1 MKKRILALLLVLSM
15 LVSMVPTVF
24 AADAEQLVEKTETA
38 NWEFW
43 KGIAET
49 AQTFDQH
56 FSRTDTVA
64 ARKQWT
70 WENGSLTLAGHS
82 GWGTAAAKL
91 NGTTNDFYD
100 NYTVQF
106 DFRFNSYHN
115 DNDGRDGLYIY
126 PVNSGANE
134 YPYSVTI
141 WDQYKVRLSVN
152 DGVQLLHYTT
162 QFPTSSGAVVTS
174 FIPEDNGMPQELK
187 VNQVY
192 SLYLTLSGQTLTVKL
207 SFVDENG
214 QDQEYTYVHTNW
226 EYAQDD
232 VTGRFNF
239 TYVDT
244 ASGSPGNESVT
255 LSNFEFTAPV
265 SLKATVADA
274 ELVVGDT
281 TTVEATDIVVNEDIF
296 GETAVKY
303 TSEDDTVVTVNE
315 TTGAVTAVG
324 EGTTNVVATLSDS
337 NGNTLSAKV
346 AVEVDPAPVY
356 VAKIGTQGFE
366 TFAAAMNAANAM
378 TGDVV
383 VDIYGEVEFVNGME
397 LKNGSYSSIT
407 FNGKDNG
414 AKMTINQTAGGDYL
428 EAHGKTVAFND
439 LILAK
444 KNPAWSGNAGH
455 MGNYFSIQ
463 GGTVTYTN
471 CTFLNGACT
480 SSGTAVYNSCTFQN
494 ASEYGLWVYDDAL
507 VTVNGG
513 IINSKKGIKVY
524 SEGEDS
530 VTSTLTVQN
539 ATFTENVTAKPAVAI
554 GYAESITLI
563 GNTYNNP
570 TDVLELDSGSDA
582 DCEGVTFVA
591 EDAEGNDIASTLTAV
606 DRSNGN
612 AACGVLMDG
621 KIYTSVTEAAN
632 DAEIGDTVVL
642 LFDTTE
648 EVELPDGVS
657 LDLNGYTADN
667 VVCPVFLIGSG
678 TEEDPYLINN
688 VADLKLFAE
697 KVDGGNTFA
706 GKFFKLTADIDL
718 YEMGAGEPVTFNTI
732 GDSAHP
738 FSGTFDGDGH
748 TISNLYQSGWA
759 FGYEWGSYGSIGL
772 FGSIDG
778 ATIKN
783 LTIKN
788 AECFVEGGDVGG
800 IAGSATGDCVFE
812 NITITDSVMA
822 TYNNGCGGIIG
833 WAGEGSYT
841 FKGVTVDE
849 DTVIAGLWGSFDS
862 SLGGVMGQLDRNA
875 TAHFEDVDV
884 SCRLDAY
891 NDITAS
897 YKYYNYRMCGML
909 IGRVLAVDENGK
921 LDPAANGITLGDNVV
936 VTFGDWANYNY
947 INNKVNGYGWQRV
960 EPGYA
965 YDGVD
970 VTKYPDAEIIYQTFD
985 KLFSGDQYGGYG
997 VDSYT
1002 DPSGKSVTVIAPPDV
1017 LSYVSIGDSMANG
1030 YCFEGY
1036 EQGEEGK
1043 INFFAGTGVYGKGAY
1058 PLQFERW
1065 LQEQGQAVDHT
1076 KLAPSAMR
1084 AEDLNYL
1091 LGGRE
1096 MPNDDWYDEVNGY
1109 TEVYD
1114 NEKLKEFFQTAV
1126 TDADIITMGV
1136 GNASFGAYMLHRV
1149 TDALGVLGGNL
1160 SDAEKV
1166 TLEQALVGLDEEQ
1179 KSIVLEVYNTMMAQ
1193 LKAYVPAE
1201 LAEQFHVEDICNIVA
1216 YTVAG
1221 FILNYEGSLEQIV
1234 ALNPDVEVILVGLMN
1249 TTYGMEITGE
1259 GVSVPVGDIMDEVFG
1274 ALNAYIA
1281 ALPAVKQAN
1290 GEWADATFYYA
1301 EQPNPKFISQVFD
1314 ELKAGNWENI
1324 DEGRLSGDIVRDRNI
1339 DAFNSLAK
1347 EIMGQDPGLD
1357 LSIVERYE
1365 AAYPVSGPEGGL
1377 EFYLG
1382 LEAAVADS
1390 CDTMEIPVESLIT
1403 IATDIGGIFEGI
1415 NFQTCTRDE
1424 IYRMLTANDAMK
1436 GMCKIYALF
1445 KIGNGMSVHPTP
1457 AGHDEIADA
1466 VIAAYEN
1473 GYTAEDATKDNIEE
1487 YAKKALWLITEYYD
1501 DVYAIVYDKL
1511 DEQGYVAASVA
1522 ALEYVKAQ
1530 IAAIDVDALE
1540 LSDAMKAELKEEAAL
1555 AMEAIEALQNLLLT
1569 ADELDD
1575 ETVKAAQALLDDL
1588 TDALENMND
1597 ILAVAGTDLESAVK
1611 HQLSVLDAAVRA
1623 QISAA
1628 IERAETALE
1637 NLKKYIDEDIAPAVR
1652 AEIEELIETI
1662 EGQLEYLQAV
1672 VDGTVEAT
1680 IDQINKALAALEQA
1694 VTDLIKTAQNEADQ
1708 LLQAMLD
1715 ELKAL
1720 AEATVAEFEAA
1731 LYEATHISMS
1741 IYDDQYYVSLGGAT
1755 ANGAGVGR
1763 TDKIYSD
1770 LVVEA
1775 LEAEGIDVEFKDL
1788 TKADLAYDGLVD
1800 YVKANAAEIA
1810 KATLITYNMDASGF
1824 LMSLFGNDPDWS
1836 AYFDEAEVKAAIEEI
1851 QAEVLALQSKLAAE
1865 LDAEALAALAQA
1877 EDDVLAALTEQI
1889 DLDTAKEIAP
1899 YAEKLLYAAVSY
1911 AVETAKALEAIQTI
1925 NPEAEIM
1932 LVGMYNPLAGTT
1944 VTVKGEVIN
1953 LGEIVEYA
1961 MEATDLYHLI
1971 YAVANDKVA
1980 FVDVSETTVDG
1991 LGNLNVDDPKTM
2003 INSLA
2008 AALMNAS
2015 AKISANAAGH
2025 AYIAEQ
2031 IIGAIDFVGMLGD
2044 INLDGEV
2051 DTADAVAAVDAWLG
2065 KIELNE
2071 LQKNNGDVN
2080 FDGTVDAADAAL
2092 IVDFWL
2098 GKIQSFEK

>member
-15 LVSMVPTVF
+15 LVSVVPAAFAVAPDVAKWNNNMYTSLQDAIDAAETANAETIVIDLLGDATLDITAWDHLAIGGTATKAITINGNDHTLTFNHKNSDWNNVATNNNAKLILNDMTIDNSGCNDGPWNRHDINFACDVELNDVISLKALAFKAGATLTDVSVTDTGDVYAIWVQANGQTV
-24 AADAEQLVEKTETA
+24 AIDGLTVDAGRGIKIDEQYVTAQEVDLTVENATFKTET
-38 NWEFW
+38 
-43 KGIAET
+43 K
-49 AQTFDQH
+49 
-56 FSRTDTVA
+56 A
-64 ARKQWT
+64 A
-70 WENGSLTLAGHS
+70 
-82 GWGTAAAKL
+82 
-91 NGTTNDFYD
+91 
-100 NYTVQF
+100 
-106 DFRFNSYHN
+106 
-115 DNDGRDGLYIY
+115 
-126 PVNSGANE
+126 
-134 YPYSVTI
+134 
-141 WDQYKVRLSVN
+141 
-152 DGVQLLHYTT
+152 
-162 QFPTSSGAVVTS
+162 
-174 FIPEDNGMPQELK
+174 
-187 VNQVY
+187 
-192 SLYLTLSGQTLTVKL
+192 
-207 SFVDENG
+207 
-214 QDQEYTYVHTNW
+214 
-226 EYAQDD
+226 
-232 VTGRFNF
+232 
-239 TYVDT
+239 
-244 ASGSPGNESVT
+244 
-255 LSNFEFTAPV
+255 
-265 SLKATVADA
+265 
-274 ELVVGDT
+274 
-281 TTVEATDIVVNEDIF
+281 IVVKSAAGAEIIVNNVDI
-296 GETAVKY
+296 
-303 TSEDDTVVTVNE
+303 S
-315 TTGAVTAVG
+315 
-324 EGTTNVVATLSDS
+324 NVVADS
-337 NGNTLSAKV
+337 TNIVWVDEDSA
-346 AVEVDPAPVY
+346 D
-356 VAKIGTQGFE
+356 
-366 TFAAAMNAANAM
+366 
-378 TGDVV
+378 
-383 VDIYGEVEFVNGME
+383 
-397 LKNGSYSSIT
+397 
-407 FNGKDNG
+407 
-414 AKMTINQTAGGDYL
+414 DYM
-428 EAHGKTVAFND
+428 K
-439 LILAK
+439 
-444 KNPAWSGNAGH
+444 
-455 MGNYFSIQ
+455 
-463 GGTVTYTN
+463 
-471 CTFLNGACT
+471 
-480 SSGTAVYNSCTFQN
+480 
-494 ASEYGLWVYDDAL
+494 
-507 VTVNGG
+507 VTVNGNKAALETAG
-513 IINSKKGIKVY
+513 GAKI
-524 SEGEDS
+524 
-530 VTSTLTVQN
+530 VTN
-539 ATFTENVTAKPAVAI
+539 
-554 GYAESITLI
+554 Y
-563 GNTYNNP
+563 
-570 TDVLELDSGSDA
+570 
-582 DCEGVTFVA
+582 
-591 EDAEGNDIASTLTAV
+591 
-606 DRSNGN
+606 
-612 AACGVLMDG
+612 
-621 KIYTSVTEAAN
+621 
-632 DAEIGDTVVL
+632 
-642 LFDTTE
+642 
-648 EVELPDGVS
+648 VS
-657 LDLNGYTADN
+657 L
-667 VVCPVFLIGSG
+667 
-678 TEEDPYLINN
+678 
-688 VADLKLFAE
+688 
-697 KVDGGNTFA
+697 
-706 GKFFKLTADIDL
+706 
-718 YEMGAGEPVTFNTI
+718 
-732 GDSAHP
+732 
-738 FSGTFDGDGH
+738 
-748 TISNLYQSGWA
+748 
-759 FGYEWGSYGSIGL
+759 
-772 FGSIDG
+772 
-778 ATIKN
+778 
-783 LTIKN
+783 
-788 AECFVEGGDVGG
+788 
-800 IAGSATGDCVFE
+800 
-812 NITITDSVMA
+812 
-822 TYNNGCGGIIG
+822 
-833 WAGEGSYT
+833 
-841 FKGVTVDE
+841 
-849 DTVIAGLWGSFDS
+849 
-862 SLGGVMGQLDRNA
+862 
-875 TAHFEDVDV
+875 
-884 SCRLDAY
+884 
-891 NDITAS
+891 
-897 YKYYNYRMCGML
+897 
-909 IGRVLAVDENGK
+909 
-921 LDPAANGITLGDNVV
+921 
-936 VTFGDWANYNY
+936 
-947 INNKVNGYGWQRV
+947 
-960 EPGYA
+960 
-965 YDGVD
+965 
-970 VTKYPDAEIIYQTFD
+970 
-985 KLFSGDQYGGYG
+985 
-997 VDSYT
+997 
-1002 DPSGKSVTVIAPPDV
+1002 
-1017 LSYVSIGDSMANG
+1017 GDSMANG

-1036 EQGEEGK
+1036 RQGNLG
-1043 INFFAGTGVYGKGAY
+1043 AGEFLNGEGVYGEGAY
-1058 PLQFERW
+1058 PLQFEEW
-1065 LQEQGQAVDHT
+1065 LEEQGNLVNHT

-1091 LGGRE
+1091 LGGR
-1096 MPNDDWYDEVNGY
+1096 DEPTDGWQDQVNGY
-1109 TEVYD
+1109 TNIQDD
-1114 NEKLKEFFQTAV
+1114 NVLKPHFQNAV
-1126 TDADIITMGV
+1126 TNADIITMGV

-1149 TDALGVLGGNL
+1149 TDALGILNGSL
-1160 SDAEKV
+1160 DEDDKV

-1301 EQPNPKFISQVFD
+1301 EQPNPKFISQEFD
-1314 ELKAGNWENI
+1314 TLKNNNWGTV
-1324 DEGRLSGDIVRDRNI
+1324 DRLDGQTVRERNI
-1339 DAFNSLAK
+1339 SAYNDSLREIIGKAFSNDQFRMNLPEISLDDVKAFEQSLPQWTIAGK
-1347 EIMGQDPGLD
+1347 GFIPNGLAPID
-1357 LSIVERYE
+1357 TSADEKNLSIAIYL
-1365 AAYPVSGPEGGL
+1365 AIEG
-1377 EFYLG
+1377 
-1382 LEAAVADS
+1382 AVADS
-1390 CDTMEIPVESLIT
+1390 TDTLEIPLESLIK
-1403 IATDIGGIFEGI
+1403 IATDIGSVFSGMDYDVTKPNTSPDGMRAYLE
-1415 NFQTCTRDE
+1415 N
-1424 IYRMLTANDAMK
+1424 YLTETDVLR

-1445 KIGNGMSVHPTP
+1445 KVGNGMSVHPTP

-1487 YAKKALWLITEYYD
+1487 YAKKAIWLLTEYYD
-1501 DVYAIVYDKL
+1501 EIYALAYDKA

-1877 EDDVLAALTEQI
+1877 EDDVLAALTEKV
-1889 DLDTAKEIAP
+1889 DVETARELQP

-2051 DTADAVAAVDAWLG
+2051 DTADAVAAIDAWLG
-2065 KIELNE
+2065 KIALNE